1 MSKINTNMAGVTT
14 LYHLRNK
21 EEGLNKA
28 LERISSG
35 LRLNHASDDA
45 AGASI
50 VNRMTSQIKGLE
62 AAIRNA
68 ADAISLT
75 QTAEGAIEEVT
86 QILHRMRELSVQSAN
101 GVYTGQDRQA
111 IQNEVGALQE
121 ELHRIAES
129 STFNGVKMLNGDFL
143 DTTFQVGFNP
153 NDTATLSIED
163 VKPTGLGE
171 YVLSTSNTN
180 AENYLQEEST
190 PVAAGTTDNHIAS
203 EGTTVSLRLAEASS
217 LSVYTVN
224 QTVSGNA
231 ITGLG
236 SASLKSFVDADTGST
251 GAFSIETADGQVTNV
266 DSSRF
271 QIDAGTGQITL
282 AAGSTGLDFEAA
294 ASASGNNTY
303 NFKVVYTNSDGVKF
317 KENVSLSLT
326 NNLNVS
332 GASTVAVKTNTAD
345 NTPDATLSIDQLST
359 DLLLQAKR
367 FGMTET
373 NGVIDDTNFTGR
385 FRVQSNLQ
393 GVILDSDTGSLTFK
407 TANNLSNT
415 TRLLTTDNQS
425 VTVEMLDGDNNVIY
439 TEVVSLDVSDA
450 STEDAISDGFTISSP
465 GLISA
470 RANQT
475 DATITTNTEVGTPTR
490 IIEESA
496 LLPEGVT
503 AASLGF
509 DSDTNF
515 ALASTGL
522 GASDGVTIRENGD
535 GTFDIDIETAANLT
549 NPSAGNQT
557 IVIEATDTSDD
568 VLTKGN
574 QALAT
579 ATSAT
584 SSLSIITGESGRS
597 AFFISSD
604 DLTDKANSTAYTDAL
619 NGTGTRFVQLKGPG
633 GAAKPSWASIGASAG
648 AQTNTLSTANSAVA
662 EVIELTG
669 FAVATTA
676 STYSVNFDGQTIT
689 TSSLASGHSRGDVV
703 TALNTA
709 LSAASVDV
717 TVAAGAS
724 ASAVTFTFDD
734 AGARADQHSN
744 LNFTKSG
751 TGGSAGTASTT
762 VQGTSEG
769 FDFAIEIDK
778 DASGNIPVGQQTLTL
793 EYVEV
798 TSGEAE
804 VITVT
809 SFARSTSASDYSI
822 TIGGTTVTTT
832 GLTAGHTT
840 GDIVNQ
846 LNLQLSANNI
856 AVTVSSTSAAE
867 LVFTFDDDGARADE
881 HTSLNLL
888 STGTAGF
895 AAGTAAISNQG
906 VTSANTVVFT
916 ENLSIDSKPFNQHT
930 FNVNLTVNDGEGQ
943 GVNSAGLDVTS
954 RTTNDNAIPVNTI
967 EGGAAVTTVSAVS
980 EVITIS
986 GFTAATSAANYT
998 VTIGGANYG
1007 TSTPLPANASAGAIA
1022 TALDTALSAA
1032 NVTVAATATGDLTFT
1047 FDTGGE
1053 RTDEASTINF
1063 RSSPTSGFDDGT
1075 ATVTTQG
1082 VNSYRAGTS
1091 NVDIQTNAPVG
1102 TAPFTFG
1109 VTDLTS
1115 PLGLSGATLVVN
1127 SYVSFE
1133 LADGAPDGV
1142 RITDNNNG
1150 TFTAFLDV
1158 DSGGTFLPADATS
1171 FSINIIDDNGVYHQ
1185 ETINLRTVTDI
1196 KGNVTRTAVGEP
1208 EVGQIDHAL
1217 TAVESARIKV
1227 SQSQMSSAMRSFI
1240 TDNAGGTFSITG
1252 ADADLFRIDEQ
1263 TGLLSSKNFVD
1274 FENAGDAGANNI
1286 YDVSVVYTS
1295 GANSFKDNVSL
1306 TVTNSTEDDVVTQ
1319 AAGRPLVGRNAIEAA
1334 SLISEEEDFTIYGN
1348 VGTATIDVNGGSSAY
1363 EIVSAVNGRQGET
1376 GVYANAITRVNVS
1389 FPDQFD
1395 PLDDAVSF
1403 MLKGV
1408 NDEPVLVS
1416 GSVEF
1421 GIVNGRDAN
1430 VRGLADAINGVSGKT
1445 GITAKVSINGAE
1457 LHLISNEG
1465 HDILVEDFEMS
1476 VLSIPMNISAANDE
1490 LESVGDVQQ
1499 LFKGS
1504 TETDTF
1510 RSTGQITFHSPYVFS
1525 IEADRTG
1532 IDGGGLFQLTPGA
1545 AKLSSVASLDVLT
1558 VENAK
1563 KMLTAVDGALV
1574 RIDLERSD
1582 LGATMSR
1589 MEHTINNLSN
1599 VVVNTKAARSRIQ
1612 DADIAEET
1620 TEMTKAQVLAQAAQ
1634 AMLAQANRTSQG
1646 ILSLLQG

>member
-1 MSKINTNMAGVTT
+1 MAGVTT

-35 LRLNHASDDA
+35 LRLNHAVDDA

-171 YVLSTSNTN
+171 YVLSTSVTN

-190 PVAAGTTDNHIAS
+190 PVAAGTIDNHIAS
-203 EGTTVSLRLAEASS
+203 EGTSVSLRLAEASS

-236 SASLKSFVDADTGST
+236 STSLKNFVDADTGTT
-251 GAFSIETADGQVTNV
+251 GAFSLETADGQVTNV
-266 DSSRF
+266 DSSKF
-271 QIDAGTGQITL
+271 QIDASTGQVTL
-282 AAGSTGLDFEAA
+282 ASGSTGLDFEANG
-294 ASASGNNTY
+294 SASGNNTY

-345 NTPDATLSIDQLST
+345 NTPDASLNIGQLST
-359 DLLLQAKR
+359 DMLLQAKR
-367 FGMTET
+367 FGMEET
-373 NGVIDDTNFTGR
+373 NGTIDATNFTGR

-393 GVILDSDTGSLTFK
+393 GVILDNSTGELTFK
-407 TANNLSNT
+407 TANNLSGT

-425 VTVEMLDGDNNVIY
+425 VTVEMLDDDNNIIY

-450 STEDAISDGFTISSP
+450 STEDAISDGFTVSSP

-496 LLPEGVT
+496 LLPDGVT
-503 AASLGF
+503 PASLGF
-509 DSDTNF
+509 DSDTEF
-515 ALASTGL
+515 SLASSGL
-522 GASDGVTIRENGD
+522 GNADGVSIRNNGN
-535 GTFDIDIETAANLT
+535 GTFDIDIETASNLT

-568 VLTKGN
+568 VLTKGS
-574 QALAT
+574 QSLAT

-604 DLTDKANSTAYTDAL
+604 DLTDKANATAYTDAL
-619 NGTGTRFVQLKGPG
+619 NGTGTKFVQVKGPG
-633 GAAKPSWASIGASAG
+633 GAAKPSWVTIGASAG

-662 EVIELTG
+662 EVIEVAG
-669 FAVATTA
+669 FSVATTA
-676 STYSVNFDGQTIT
+676 STYSVSFDGQTIT
-689 TSSLASGHSRGDVV
+689 TSSLATGHSAGDVI

-709 LSAASVDV
+709 LSAASIEV
-717 TVAAGAS
+717 TAAAGTTAT
-724 ASAVTFTFDD
+724 AITFTFDD
-734 AGARADQHSN
+734 AGARIDQHSN
-744 LNFTKSG
+744 LNFAISG
-751 TGGSAGTASTT
+751 TGGTAGTASTT

-769 FDFAIEIDK
+769 FDFALEIDK
-778 DASGNIPVGQQTLTL
+778 DASGNIPVGQQNLTL

-798 TSGEAE
+798 TSGVSE
-804 VITVT
+804 VIEVA
-809 SFARSTSASDYSI
+809 SFSPPASSAATYSV
-822 TIGGTTVTTT
+822 TIGGNTVNTT
-832 GLTAGHTT
+832 LLASGHSLADVQNAL
-840 GDIVNQ
+840 DIA
-846 LNLQLSANNI
+846 LSAQDVT
-856 AVTVSSTSAAE
+856 VTVSGTS
-867 LVFTFDDDGARADE
+867 LLFTFDDTGARADE
-881 HTSLNLL
+881 HTSLNF
-888 STGTAGF
+888 SSTASFTTGTASIK
-895 AAGTAAISNQG
+895 TQG

-943 GVNSAGLDVTS
+943 GVNAAGLNVTS

-967 EGGAAVTTVSAVS
+967 DGGAAVTTVSAVS

-986 GFTAATSAANYT
+986 GFTAATSAATYS
-998 VTIGGANYG
+998 VTINGSSFTTGSLA
-1007 TSTPLPANASAGAIA
+1007 ANASAGAIA

-1032 NVTVAATATGDLTFT
+1032 NVTVATTASGDLTFT

-1053 RTDEASTINF
+1053 RTDEASTIDF
-1063 RSSPTSGFDDGT
+1063 RSNPTSGFDDGT

-1082 VNSYRAGTS
+1082 VNSFRAGTS
-1091 NVDIQTNAPVG
+1091 NVDIQTNAPIG

-1115 PLGLSGATLVVN
+1115 PLGLSGATLVSR
-1127 SYVSFE
+1127 SYVGFE
-1133 LADGAPDGV
+1133 LAADAPDGV

-1150 TFTAFLDV
+1150 TFTAFIDV
-1158 DSGGTFLPADATS
+1158 DSGGTFLPADATE
-1171 FSINIIDDNGVYHQ
+1171 FRINIIDDNGTYHQ

-1196 KGNVTRTAVGEP
+1196 KGNVTRTEVNEP
-1208 EVGQIDHAL
+1208 KVGQIDHAL

-1227 SQSQMSSAMRSFI
+1227 SQGQMSSAMRSFI
-1240 TDNAGGTFSITG
+1240 TDNGGGTFSVSG

-1263 TGLLSSKNFVD
+1263 TGLLSTKEFVD
-1274 FENAGDAGANNI
+1274 FENARDAGANNI
-1286 YDVSVVYTS
+1286 YDVSIVYTS

-1319 AAGRPLVGRNAIEAA
+1319 AAGRPLVGRDAIEAA

-1634 AMLAQANRTSQG
+1634 AMLAQANRTSQS

>member
-35 LRLNHASDDA
+35 LRLNHAVDDA

-217 LSVYTVN
+217 LSVYTINQSVN
-224 QTVSGNA
+224 GNA

-303 NFKVVYTNSDGVKF
+303 NFKVVYTNSDGVQF

-345 NTPDATLSIDQLST
+345 NTPDATLDIGQLST
-359 DLLLQAKR
+359 DMLLQAKR
-367 FGMTET
+367 FGMAET
-373 NGVIDDTNFTGR
+373 NGAIDATDFTGR

-393 GVILDSDTGSLTFK
+393 GVLLDNSTGELTFK

-425 VTVEMLDGDNNVIY
+425 VTVELLDGDNNIIY
-439 TEVVSLDVSDA
+439 TEVVTLDVSDA
-450 STEDAISDGFTISSP
+450 SVEDAISDGFTISSP
-465 GLISA
+465 GVIAA
-470 RANQT
+470 RTNQT

-509 DSDTNF
+509 DSDTEF
-515 ALASTGL
+515 SLASTGL
-522 GASDGVTIRENGD
+522 GAADGVTIRNNGN
-535 GTFDIDIETAANLT
+535 GTFDVDIETAANLT

-568 VLTKGN
+568 VLTKGA
-574 QALAT
+574 QAVAT
-579 ATSAT
+579 ATTAT
-584 SSLSIITGESGRS
+584 SSLTIITGESGR
-597 AFFISSD
+597 ADFFISSS
-604 DLTDKANSTAYTDAL
+604 DLTDKAAATDFA
-619 NGTGTRFVQLKGPG
+619 NASASSKNKFVQIKGPG
-633 GAAKPSWASIGASAG
+633 GAAKPSWITIGASA
-648 AQTNTLSTANSAVA
+648 AADTNTISSSTTGTA
-662 EVIELTG
+662 EVVSITG
-669 FAVATTA
+669 LATATSA
-676 STYSVNFDGQTIT
+676 STYSITIDGQEIT
-689 TSSLASGHSRGDVV
+689 TAELTATSAGDLV
-703 TALNTA
+703 AAFNTA
-709 LSAASVDV
+709 LSAASVDI
-717 TVAAGAS
+717 TVSSTS
-724 ASAVTFTFDD
+724 ATGLTLTFDD
-734 AGARADQHSN
+734 
-744 LNFTKSG
+744 
-751 TGGSAGTASTT
+751 TGSRDNIDSTIDFSASKTTGFSAGTASTT
-762 VQGTSEG
+762 VEG
-769 FDFAIEIDK
+769 SGSGFEFALEIDK
-778 DASGNIPVGQQTLTL
+778 DASGNIPVGQQSVEI

-798 TSGEAE
+798 TSGVEE
-804 VITVT
+804 VITVSGFT
-809 SFARSTSASDYSI
+809 GATSAVTYQI
-822 TIGGTTVTTT
+822 TIDGTTYQTSSTLTNAT
-832 GLTAGHTT
+832 GGA
-840 GDIVNQ
+840 VAA
-846 LNLQLSANNI
+846 NLDAVLSAAGV
-856 AVTVSSTSAAE
+856 AVDVSSGSAGE
-867 LVFTFDDDGARADE
+867 IVFTFEEGDRVNQ
-881 HTSLNLL
+881 HTSLNL
-888 STGTAGF
+888 STTTASSVVV
-895 AAGTAAISNQG
+895 GTAATTVEG
-906 VTSANTVVFT
+906 VSSANNVVFT
-916 ENLSIDSKPFNQHT
+916 ETLSIDSKPFNQHT
-930 FNVNLTVNDGEGQ
+930 FNVNLTVNEGEGQ
-943 GVNSAGLDVTS
+943 GVTNAGLSVTS
-954 RTTNDNAIPVNTI
+954 RTTNDNAIPSNVI
-967 EGGAAVTTVSAVS
+967 DGGPAVTTVSAVS

-986 GFTAATSAANYT
+986 GFTAASSAATYT
-998 VTIGGANYG
+998 VTIGGSNFTTA
-1007 TSTPLPANASAGAIA
+1007 STLPANASAGAIA

-1047 FDTGGE
+1047 FDTGGA

-1063 RSSPTSGFDDGT
+1063 RTTPTSGFDDGT

-1082 VNSYRAGTS
+1082 VDSYRAGTS

-1115 PLGLSGATLVVN
+1115 PLGLSGAVTTVMGNVG
-1127 SYVSFE
+1127 FE

-1150 TFTAFLDV
+1150 TFTAFIDV

-1171 FSINIIDDNGVYHQ
+1171 FRINIIDDNGTYHQ